1 MSVEINI
8 SNYESYLLSYIDGE
22 LNEVEQAA
30 LELFLQKHPQFKQE
44 LELLEGVKIVPDETI
59 VFDNKAA
66 LYKTTT
72 ADTVDYEELMLGYI
86 DGELSVE
93 EARTLQ
99 VYLAKHPAAQQDLLL
114 LQATKLTPDT
124 KLVFKDKASLYRS
137 TARKTSPIY
146 RRIGWSAAVAAAV
159 AGLII
164 WLLPAGHHTQQ
175 PPAMAVNTPTTVN
188 TPSVTNTPSPATHQ
202 VAAEPVAVPDVANK
216 PKEAS
221 QVAKSNKTV
230 ITREK
235 EPAVASVPDKDLATT
250 NTPKADVPVMSQL
263 PPQRNAVDELVEQHL
278 QQAENAHIAAV
289 KPEATKE
296 PLLASNT
303 KMNDNASQIAAATTA
318 TPGVQGELIM
328 SVSGSDSKILD
339 KVTNVAK
346 LFSRKRNK

>member
-1 MSVEINI
+1 MSIEINI

-44 LELLEGVKIVPDETI
+44 LELLEGVKVVPDETI
-59 VFDNKAA
+59 VFDNKAS
-66 LYKTTT
+66 LYKTAST
-72 ADTVDYEELMLGYI
+72 DTVDYEELMLGYI
-86 DGELSVE
+86 DGELTVE
-93 EARTLQ
+93 EAGTLQ

-124 KLVFKDKASLYRS
+124 KLVFKDKASLYRT
-137 TARKTSPIY
+137 TARKTAPIY
-146 RRIGWSAAVAAAV
+146 RRIGWGAAAAAVV

-164 WLLPAGHHTQQ
+164 WLLPAGHHTQP
-175 PPAMAVNTPTTVN
+175 PPAMAVNTPTTVTGPSVNN
-188 TPSVTNTPSPATHQ
+188 TPLPAAPQ
-202 VAAEPVAVPDVANK
+202 VATAPVAAPDAVNK
-216 PKEAS
+216 PKETV
-221 QVAKSNKTV
+221 QPAKSNKKA
-230 ITREK
+230 IAREK
-235 EPAVASVPDKDLATT
+235 EPAVVTVPNNDLATT
-250 NTPKADVPVMSQL
+250 NTPKPEIPVMSQL
-263 PPQRNAVDELVEQHL
+263 PPQRNSVDELVEKHL
-278 QQAENAHIAAV
+278 QQAENAHIAVV

-303 KMNDNASQIAAATTA
+303 KMNDNAGQIAATATA

-346 LFSRKRNK
+346 LFSRRRNK